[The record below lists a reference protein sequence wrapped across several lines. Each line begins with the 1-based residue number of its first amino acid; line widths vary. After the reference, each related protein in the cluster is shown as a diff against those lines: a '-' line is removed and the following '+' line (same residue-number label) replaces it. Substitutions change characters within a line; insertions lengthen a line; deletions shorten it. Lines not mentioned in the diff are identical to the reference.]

1 MPINIARAA
10 QASFKFLREDKP
22 PKDISLEMSMGS
34 ISRTDTDIA
43 GVKLTHPERILW
55 AEPGI
60 TNQGLAD
67 FYADIADWI
76 LPHVSGRVWSLSRC
90 PSGTGGK
97 CFFAKHPWHRLPGA
111 GGAEPRSILG
121 IYQPRAVAADFIPRL
136 SQLAP
141 ILTFPSTKAKLWCR

>member
-1 MPINIARAA
+1 
-10 QASFKFLREDKP
+10 
-22 PKDISLEMSMGS
+22 MGS

-76 LPHVSGRVWSLSRC
+76 LPHVSGRVLSLSRC

-97 CFFAKHPWHRLPGA
+97 CFFAKP
-111 GGAEPRSILG
+111 SIS
-121 IYQPRAVAADFIPRL
+121 RAPSPQISYPDFRN
-136 SQLAP
+136 SRR
-141 ILTFPSTKAKLWCR
+141 F

>member
-1 MPINIARAA
+1 
-10 QASFKFLREDKP
+10 
-22 PKDISLEMSMGS
+22 MGS

-76 LPHVSGRVWSLSRC
+76 LPHVSGRVLSLSRC

-97 CFFAKHPWHRLPGA
+97 CFFAKHPWHRYQALAVPSPDQSW
-111 GGAEPRSILG
+111 ESIS
-121 IYQPRAVAADFIPRL
+121 RAPSPQISYPDFRN
-136 SQLAP
+136 SRR
-141 ILTFPSTKAKLWCR
+141 F

>member
-1 MPINIARAA
+1 
-10 QASFKFLREDKP
+10 
-22 PKDISLEMSMGS
+22 MSMGS

-60 TNQGLAD
+60 TKQGLAD

-76 LPHVSGRVWSLSRC
+76 LPHVSGRVLSLSRC

-97 CFFAKHPWHRLPGA
+97 CFSAKHPWHRLPGA

-121 IYQPRAVAADFIPRL
+121 IYQPRAVAADFISRL

>member
-1 MPINIARAA
+1 
-10 QASFKFLREDKP
+10 
-22 PKDISLEMSMGS
+22 MSMGS

-76 LPHVSGRVWSLSRC
+76 LRHVSGRVLSLSRC